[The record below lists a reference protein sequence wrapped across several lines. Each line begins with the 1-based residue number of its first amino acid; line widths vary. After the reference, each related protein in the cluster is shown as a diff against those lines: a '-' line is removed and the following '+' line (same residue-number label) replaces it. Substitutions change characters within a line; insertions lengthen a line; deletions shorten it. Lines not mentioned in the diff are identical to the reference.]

1 MNDRLPDIESL
12 PRHASPPISAVIRRI
27 PEDFWVDEIPVT
39 EPDGEGE
46 HLWVFVEKRRENTAE
61 LANRLARAAGIRKSA
76 VGYAGRKDRHAL
88 TRQWFSLHM
97 PGLPD
102 PSAEQLAQAGLNVL
116 RHARHTRKLRIGAL
130 RGNRFSL
137 RLREVEGDR
146 NALDQRLQA
155 IAERGAPN
163 YFGEQRFGRAGG
175 NLAGA
180 LAMFEGRSRPDRERR
195 GLYLSAARSALF
207 NAILAERVQACCWDR
222 LLPGEAVQ
230 LDGSGSFF
238 LADADDEALS
248 QRLGAWD
255 IHPSGALWGT
265 GEPPS
270 QGRAGELERAVAGR
284 FPELAAGLAAAGL
297 KQERR
302 PLRVRPTDLT
312 WRWEDAVQREL
323 ILEFTLP
330 AGVFATAVLREIADY
345 TDAAAEASVPRQDAA
360 ERR

>member
-1 MNDRLPDIESL
+1 MESL

-39 EPDGEGE
+39 EPNGEGE
-46 HLWVFVEKRRENTAE
+46 HLWVFVEKRSENTAE

-76 VGYAGRKDRHAL
+76 VSYAGRKDRHAL

-102 PSAEQLAQAGLNVL
+102 PSIEQLAQAGLNVL

-137 RLREVEGDR
+137 CLREVEGER
-146 NALDQRLQA
+146 STLDQCLQA
-155 IAERGAPN
+155 IAEHGVPN

-180 LAMFEGRSRPDRERR
+180 LAMFEGRTRPDRERR
-195 GLYLSAARSALF
+195 SLYLSAARSALF
-207 NAILAERVQACCWDR
+207 NAILAERVRTDCWNC

-238 LADADDEALS
+238 VTDAVDGDLP
-248 QRLGAWD
+248 QRLDAWD
-255 IHPSGALWGT
+255 IHPSGALWGA

-270 QGRAGELERAVAGR
+270 HDRAGALEREVASR
-284 FPELAAGLAAAGL
+284 FPDLAAGLRAAGM

-302 PLRVRPTDLT
+302 PLRVRPADLT
-312 WRWEDAVQREL
+312 WRWEDAAQSDL

-345 TDAAAEASVPRQDAA
+345 TDAAASAPTQRQEAA
-360 ERR
+360 EQH